1 MTTPEIGWQ
10 RDVTPAV
17 EFTTAVLNEDVT
29 ALRSYLDLLANDELD
44 PTVVRLSPL
53 AYRLC
58 KQALKD
64 HPAVPI
70 LGGIHRKAH
79 FRNNLLLRR
88 GGDVAARLQQAG
100 LNPVALKGAP
110 LLARYYP
117 DTGAR
122 PMSDIDVL
130 LPPDADAAEVTTIVA
145 PAGLQPH
152 SRQVHAWTF
161 VDRYGLEYDLHR
173 HLSPSLAFDA
183 ARLPLNMTDESVVMG
198 GTEVATL
205 TPAGHV
211 AHSLVHS
218 TYWNTTAPIR
228 WIPDIALIDQ
238 SEADLKWEDVAD
250 IVAAW
255 GWLRAASDRVNFLVR
270 YGLVRPHA
278 AVAMAG
284 RGNDARLDLAIQQ
297 AAQSD
302 PRQHPLRHI
311 AHRTTLLPLRLA
323 RRSTGPWS
331 YRDYLRDMWEVD
343 GSQTLLGA
351 AVTRMRAR
359 LSHGTDLPVFNDAE
373 TPRHG
378 TAPGDS
384 VDTGRPGGT
393 AG

>member
-1 MTTPEIGWQ
+1 MTTPDIGWQ
-10 RDVTPAV
+10 RDVTPAI
-17 EFTTAVLNEDVT
+17 EFTTAVLADDVKT
-29 ALRSYLDLLANDELD
+29 LRSYLDLLTNDKLD

-58 KQALKD
+58 KQALND

-100 LNPVALKGAP
+100 WNPVALKGAP
-110 LLARYYP
+110 LLVRYYP

-122 PMSDIDVL
+122 PMSDIDLL
-130 LPPDADAAEVTTIVA
+130 LPPDAEAAEVARIVA

-173 HLSPSLAFDA
+173 HLSPSLAFEA
-183 ARLPLNMTDESVVMG
+183 ARLPLNKTDESVDVG

-205 TPAGHV
+205 TAAGHV

-218 TYWNTTAPIR
+218 TYWNTTAPVR
-228 WIPDIALIDQ
+228 WIPDIALIDR
-238 SEADLKWEDVAD
+238 SETDLDWDDVAD

-270 YGLVRPHA
+270 YGLVRPSA
-278 AVAMAG
+278 AVAMAS
-284 RGNDARLDLAIQQ
+284 RGNDARLDLAIQR

-302 PRQHPLRHI
+302 PRRHPLRHI

-343 GSQTLLGA
+343 GSETLLGA
-351 AVTRMRAR
+351 ALSRMRAR
-359 LSHGTDLPVFNDAE
+359 LSHGTELPVFNDAE
-373 TPRHG
+373 TPHHG
-378 TAPGDS
+378 TAS
-384 VDTGRPGGT
+384 RNSEVSGRRGST
-393 AG
+393 AE